1 MKRLLNPCSKLF
13 VTGSVPVQSFIL
25 AELAAVDLCFAGSL
39 FLSGRGNT
47 CPESTGDHVTAG
59 VESPP

>member
-1 MKRLLNPCSKLF
+1 MFKTFCYRLCTYTELH
-13 VTGSVPVQSFIL
+13 T
-25 AELAAVDLCFAGSL
+25 AELAAVDFCFAGSL